1 MQCHVSDAKNKGTF
15 SGKADGALA
24 PAANLSPLYAT
35 GSGSATIIRL
45 N

>member
-1 MQCHVSDAKNKGTF
+1 MRRHVFDAKNKGTF
-15 SGKADGALA
+15 SGKAAGALA

-35 GSGSATIIRL
+35 GSGSATIIWL